1 MEDLDIQ
8 FYISD
13 MHIIFARSDNIDD
26 IDINYDKP
34 TKTFEIKLSK
44 YINSKEL
51 CITKHIYKEVIEGV
65 PIELVCKPIL
75 DEFNDFLKQNN
86 LDNYKNKLKAIF
98 NKHGASAQLK
108 KLGEEVF
115 ELQESII
122 NYIDCGYIDGT
133 ERLNHITEEFADVM
147 VVLNQIKEV
156 YKLDEDEI
164 MNIMKLKIDRQCER
178 DDIDAGNS

>member
-13 MHIIFARSDNIDD
+13 MYIIFARSDNIDD

-44 YINSKEL
+44 YINLKEL

-65 PIELVCKPIL
+65 PIEFVCKQIL

-98 NKHGASAQLK
+98 NKHGVSNQLK

-178 DDIDAGNS
+178 DNINA